1 MMTEAKARMMPRIL
15 VVDDDRAFRVSTA
28 TLLREDGYRVL
39 EAGNGSEAVEVLEE
53 DSVDLI
59 LADLKMPGLDGIQL
73 VEVLRRWGEGIPILM
88 VSGFGTVETAVE
100 ALHTGADDFLT
111 KPVEPDVL
119 SGKVA
124 ELLERRPCL
133 RTSGSFGLGGLVGR
147 TPSMRELFQDIRKV
161 APSDTTVLIQG
172 ETGTGKE
179 LVAVAIH
186 HESGRGNR
194 PFVAVNCAS
203 LAENLLESELFGH
216 VRGAF
221 TGAVKN
227 KPGLFEAA
235 DGGTLLLDEIGDIS
249 QGLQHRL
256 LRVLQEKEV
265 TPVGDVNPR
274 TVDVRVLAATHKNL
288 KEETKASRFRED
300 LYYRLNVFRLEVPP
314 LRERRADI
322 PLLVEHYLKEKAGDE
337 AGQGFSP
344 VSPLAMRILQFHSWP
359 GNVRELFSVLESARI
374 QAQGGPRIEAQ
385 HLPRELREGRDEEL
399 ARGEEEDGTG
409 RYIPPDSR
417 DREREAILA
426 ALEETGGVRGKAARI
441 LGMGRTTLWRKM
453 KEYGIELPE

>member
-133 RTSGSFGLGGLVGR
+133 RTSGSSGLGGLVGR

-186 HESGRGNR
+186 DESGRGNR

-256 LRVLQEKEV
+256 LRVLQEKKV

-274 TVDVRVLAATHKNL
+274 AVDVRVLAATHKNL
-288 KEETKASRFRED
+288 REETKAGRFRED

>member
-133 RTSGSFGLGGLVGR
+133 RTSGAPGLGGLVGR

-288 KEETKASRFRED
+288 KEETKAGRFRED